1 MKAFVY
7 GGYLQAPAAD
17 VRLFAGFEQL
27 QGFAKDFYRRAVI
40 AGSVQLFA
48 FGAKFLH
55 LRQYARVARWI
66 ALQHGVYLCHICR
79 AVHGPQ

>member
-1 MKAFVY
+1 
-7 GGYLQAPAAD
+7 
-17 VRLFAGFEQL
+17 
-27 QGFAKDFYRRAVI
+27 
-40 AGSVQLFA
+40 
-48 FGAKFLH
+48 LH